1 MFALLLVAVALGLSN
16 FAAAIGI
23 GIGGV
28 QRGLRIR
35 MAVVFGVFE
44 AGMPLLGLALGDGV
58 ARHLGDAARYLGGAV
73 LILVGCYAC
82 VQAIREG
89 RRREGAADPEASD
102 GTAERQ
108 WRLGRMLLSGF
119 ALSVDNLAAGF
130 ALGAYHVSLGVAAV
144 SFGIVSVVM
153 SLAGLE
159 LGARLGTA
167 FGTRS
172 ELAGGLVLIVVG
184 AVMAAGAI

>member
-1 MFALLLVAVALGLSN
+1 VFALLLVAVALGMSN

-28 QRGLRIR
+28 QRGLRVR
-35 MAVVFGVFE
+35 MAIVFGAFE

-82 VQAIREG
+82 VQAVREG
-89 RRREGAADPEASD
+89 RRPEEADPDDA
-102 GTAERQ
+102 AERQ
-108 WRLGRMLLSGF
+108 WRLGRMLVSGF

-159 LGARLGTA
+159 LGARLGAA
-167 FGTRS
+167 FGARS

-184 AVMAAGAI
+184 AVMAGGAI